1 MSFVSKK
8 KVTLSRGFHFSK
20 DYLAKTQ
27 ADYDEYFFSFGIVE
41 EGHTKIAGRTLGSEN
56 DVWFLS
62 TIKLER
68 KFFVAPRNIAIFP
81 KISKLINNAGPI
93 IIGGDKSGAIPVN
106 EFKSIL
112 KNFPNSYELDRYSEA
127 RISNLL
133 ADYFEDIDD
142 AAWKYDRYIEK
153 KHSFRPRSFADIE
166 TLKEYEVLKISYVY
180 DYLNEQLENN
190 SHLDEKAWQS
200 LMAPLLPLIFPK
212 YIRVLQS
219 VKIKDQYS
227 NINSSTRRFIDLAM
241 LDASGNLDIIQIKK
255 PTSSQLLRK
264 AKYRDN
270 FVPSHE
276 LSGAIMQVEKYL
288 FHLSKWGIAGER
300 EITRDRAS
308 ELPTE
313 IQIRISNPK
322 AMIIMGRD
330 EEGTRNTE
338 TRLDLE
344 VIRRKYSNI
353 LDILTYDDLLRRLK
367 NTLTILEQGET

>member
-1 MSFVSKK
+1 
-8 KVTLSRGFHFSK
+8 
-20 DYLAKTQ
+20 
-27 ADYDEYFFSFGIVE
+27 
-41 EGHTKIAGRTLGSEN
+41 
-56 DVWFLS
+56 
-62 TIKLER
+62 
-68 KFFVAPRNIAIFP
+68 
-81 KISKLINNAGPI
+81 
-93 IIGGDKSGAIPVN
+93 
-106 EFKSIL
+106 
-112 KNFPNSYELDRYSEA
+112 
-127 RISNLL
+127 
-133 ADYFEDIDD
+133 
-142 AAWKYDRYIEK
+142 
-153 KHSFRPRSFADIE
+153 
-166 TLKEYEVLKISYVY
+166 
-180 DYLNEQLENN
+180 
-190 SHLDEKAWQS
+190 
-200 LMAPLLPLIFPK
+200 MAPLLPLIFPK

-241 LDASGNLDIIQIKK
+241 LDASGNLDIIEIKK